1 MLTIVVMPCL
11 NEVDHVADAIASLLG
26 TPDAVRTKTH
36 LVVVDNGSTDGTL
49 PLLDRLR
56 AQHQR
61 NLHIAHESLRG
72 YVPPRHRGVTK
83 AAGIAAA
90 EGCGPEDTLILQ
102 ADADT
107 IYRQGYVAAMA
118 GAARDR
124 PGTFLEGATRRP
136 PMFEADHPEF
146 VDAERAVDAAIEHLE
161 APDELDVVVDD
172 KVCGYRLSD
181 YMRWGGLFEETT
193 ASGDQIHAETT
204 RLFIR
209 ARLAH
214 GAQKVRVNPAGAS
227 PSRRRFL
234 DQPRLQF
241 ATLGFPRER
250 SWSASRPE
258 LGDRGGIDA
267 FARGVLRGG
276 ERDAVW
282 LRSAHLIALF
292 RFLPAIIS
300 RAEAGGGAMPV
311 EADIAV
317 ALAHVASRSREE
329 LAVRP
334 GLALCDALGLIT
346 ERPDLFPDIP

>member
-1 MLTIVVMPCL
+1 MPCL

-26 TPDAVRTKTH
+26 TPDAVRRNTH

-56 AQHQR
+56 AQHPC
-61 NLHIAHESLRG
+61 NLHVAHEGVRG
-72 YVPPRHRGVTK
+72 YVPPRRRGVTA

-90 EGCGPEDTLILQ
+90 EGCGPHETLILQ

-107 IYRQGYVAAMA
+107 IYRQGYVAAMV
-118 GAARDR
+118 GAAMNS

-136 PMFEADHPEF
+136 PAFEADHPEF

-193 ASGDQIHAETT
+193 QSGDQIHAETT

-214 GAQKVRVNPAGAS
+214 GARKVRVNPAGAS

-234 DQPRLQF
+234 EQPRLQF

-250 SWSASRPE
+250 SWSEARPE
-258 LGDRGGIDA
+258 LRDRAAIDA

-292 RFLPAIIS
+292 RFLPAMVS
-300 RAEAGGGAMPV
+300 RAEAGGTATSI
-311 EADIAV
+311 EADIAA
-317 ALAHVASRSREE
+317 ALAHLAPRSREE
-329 LAVRP
+329 LAARP
-334 GLALCDALGLIT
+334 GLALCDAFGLIT
-346 ERPDLFPDIP
+346 ERPDLFPEIP

>member
-1 MLTIVVMPCL
+1 VLTIVVMPCL
-11 NEVDHVADAIASLLG
+11 NEVDHVTEAIASLLRV
-26 TPDAVRTKTH
+26 PDATGADTQ

-49 PLLDRLR
+49 PLLHRLR
-56 AQHQR
+56 ERHPR
-61 NLHIAHESLRG
+61 NLHIAHEDVRG
-72 YVPPRHRGVTK
+72 YVPPRHRGVT
-83 AAGIAAA
+83 AAAEIAAA
-90 EGCGPEDTLILQ
+90 GAHAAEDTLILQ

-107 IYRQGYVAAMA
+107 IYREGYVAAMVA
-118 GAARDR
+118 AARDR

-136 PMFEADHPEF
+136 PAFEADHPEF
-146 VDAERAVDAAIEHLE
+146 VEAERAVDAAIEHLE

-234 DQPRLQF
+234 EQPRLQF

-250 SWSASRPE
+250 TWSETRPE
-258 LGDRGGIDA
+258 LRDRAAIDA
-267 FARGVLRGG
+267 FAREVLRGG

-292 RFLPAIIS
+292 RFLPAMVS
-300 RAEAGGGAMPV
+300 RAEAGGGATSSSSGV
-311 EADIAV
+311 
-317 ALAHVASRSREE
+317 AHVVPRSRGE
-329 LAVRP
+329 LATRP
-334 GLALCDALGLIT
+334 GLALCDAFGLIS
-346 ERPDLFPDIP
+346 ERPDLFPPSQ